1 MPQTP
6 TGHSSGSSGRSSGSS
21 AGRSMSSLRAVRS
34 GKCVNGEGLK
44 GSVVATSVATAD
56 EWMNAALAAPWAA
69 AALDLVYWREGRGA
83 TCSVAADTAA
93 AVAAG
98 TVTGA
103 VTARATAMAW
113 AAAMD
118 VGEAAAGSPVARH
131 KSGMRHSR
139 RCRDRSGVARTSPC
153 TTCHNVLASRN
164 SLDKAA
170 AAAMAAAAAADAVV
184 AVGWEMAGVAT
195 VGARSLGKR
204 GRAPARKR

>member
-1 MPQTP
+1 
-6 TGHSSGSSGRSSGSS
+6 
-21 AGRSMSSLRAVRS
+21 
-34 GKCVNGEGLK
+34 VNGEGLK

-56 EWMNAALAAPWAA
+56 KWMNAALAAPWAA
-69 AALDLVYWREGRGA
+69 AVLDLVYWREGRGA

-113 AAAMD
+113 AAAIRQMD
-118 VGEAAAGSPVARH
+118 VGEAAAGSTVARH

-153 TTCHNVLASRN
+153 TTCHNVLALRN